1 MIYWH
6 NQDIRPMNEIIKRL
20 EIIKSSIAIEDEEI
34 IELQIMKLQKMDIDD
49 DVKKILTSLE
59 KSEYGTALVSIV

>member
-1 MIYWH
+1 
-6 NQDIRPMNEIIKRL
+6 MNEIIKRL

>member
-1 MIYWH
+1 MIYLH